1 MAKKNFKIRAK
12 LVFNGQVTVQ
22 AHSRQESEA
31 IVEKNIAA
39 ILSKVEVQPEAL
51 DVIKD
56 IEFSLHG
63 EAVVNRKQ
71 EEVGYD
77 KRK

>member
-63 EAVVNRKQ
+63 EAVVNRKR
-71 EEVGYD
+71 EED
-77 KRK
+77 KL

>member
-56 IEFSLHG
+56 IEFSLYG
-63 EAVVNRKQ
+63 EAVVNRKC
-71 EEVGYD
+71 EED
-77 KRK
+77 KL

>member
-56 IEFSLHG
+56 IEFSIHG
-63 EAVVNRKQ
+63 EAVVNRKC
-71 EEVGYD
+71 EKD
-77 KRK
+77 KL

>member
-51 DVIKD
+51 DIIKD

-63 EAVVNRKQ
+63 GAVVNRKC
-71 EEVGYD
+71 EED
-77 KRK
+77 KL

>member
-1 MAKKNFKIRAK
+1 MAKKNFKIRAR

-22 AHSRQESEA
+22 AHSRQEAEA
-31 IVEKNIAA
+31 IVEKDIAA
-39 ILSKVEVQPEAL
+39 ILSKVEAQPEAL

-63 EAVVNRKQ
+63 EAVVNRKW
-71 EEVGYD
+71 EED
-77 KRK
+77 KL

>member
-1 MAKKNFKIRAK
+1 MAKKNFKIRAR

-31 IVEKNIAA
+31 IVEKDIAA
-39 ILSKVEVQPEAL
+39 ILSKVEAQPEAL

-63 EAVVNRKQ
+63 EAVVNRKW
-71 EEVGYD
+71 EED
-77 KRK
+77 KL

>member
-1 MAKKNFKIRAK
+1 MAKKNFKIRAR

-22 AHSRQESEA
+22 AHSRQEAEA
-31 IVEKNIAA
+31 IAEKNIAA
-39 ILSKVEVQPEAL
+39 ILSKVEAQPEAL

-63 EAVVNRKQ
+63 EAVVNRKW
-71 EEVGYD
+71 EED
-77 KRK
+77 KL

>member
-22 AHSRQESEA
+22 AHSRQDAEA

-63 EAVVNRKQ
+63 EAVVNRKC
-71 EEVGYD
+71 EED
-77 KRK
+77 KL

>member
-1 MAKKNFKIRAK
+1 MAKKNFKIRAR

-22 AHSRQESEA
+22 AHSRQEAEA
-31 IVEKNIAA
+31 IVEKDIAA
-39 ILSKVEVQPEAL
+39 ILSKVEAQPEAL

-63 EAVVNRKQ
+63 EAVVNRKR
-71 EEVGYD
+71 EEVGL
-77 KRK
+77 

>member
-1 MAKKNFKIRAK
+1 MAKKNFKIRAR

-22 AHSRQESEA
+22 AHSRQEAEA
-31 IVEKNIAA
+31 IVEKDIAA
-39 ILSKVEVQPEAL
+39 ILSKVEAQPESL

-63 EAVVNRKQ
+63 EAVVNRKW
-71 EEVGYD
+71 EED
-77 KRK
+77 KL

>member
-22 AHSRQESEA
+22 AHSRQDAEA

-63 EAVVNRKQ
+63 EAVVNRKF
-71 EEVGYD
+71 EED
-77 KRK
+77 KL

>member
-39 ILSKVEVQPEAL
+39 ILSKVEVQR
-51 DVIKD
+51 
-56 IEFSLHG
+56 SL
-63 EAVVNRKQ
+63 
-71 EEVGYD
+71 GYHQGHRVFPTWGSSC
-77 KRK
+77 KPKMRGG

>member
-22 AHSRQESEA
+22 AHSRQEAEA
-31 IVEKNIAA
+31 IVEKDIAA
-39 ILSKVEVQPEAL
+39 ILSKVEAQPEAL

-63 EAVVNRKQ
+63 EAVVNRKW
-71 EEVGYD
+71 EED
-77 KRK
+77 

>member
-1 MAKKNFKIRAK
+1 MAKKNFKIRAR

-22 AHSRQESEA
+22 AHTRQEAEA
-31 IVEKNIAA
+31 IVEKDIAA
-39 ILSKVEVQPEAL
+39 ILSKVEAQPEAL

-63 EAVVNRKQ
+63 EAVVNRKW
-71 EEVGYD
+71 EED
-77 KRK
+77 KL

>member
-22 AHSRQESEA
+22 AHSRQEAEA
-31 IVEKNIAA
+31 IAEKSIAA
-39 ILSKVEVQPEAL
+39 ILGKVEVQPEAV
-51 DVIKD
+51 DD
-56 IEFSLHG
+56 IMDWDFSTHG
-63 EAVVNRKQ
+63 ESVVNRKQ
-71 EEVGYD
+71 EEVVYD